1 MDSDELD
8 IDAEGIDDAALRSRV
23 IRERQRVA
31 AARAA
36 ERDELAETLNALQG
50 EAASI
55 TADRDRWQ
63 ERALS
68 AEAENRALLATRVFR
83 WSARARS
90 LWSRIR

>member
-1 MDSDELD
+1 MSSEEVQ
-8 IDAEGIDDAALRSRV
+8 IGAEGIDDSALRSRV

-36 ERDELAETLNALQG
+36 ERDEVAATLNALQG

-63 ERALS
+63 ERALA
-68 AEAENRALLATRVFR
+68 AEAENRALLSTRVFR